1 MVFLVAVRKTQGG
14 STAVADGSFFVTQG
28 GDGDLS
34 TRQSVMVFAPA
45 GTAISM
51 NSASETTAGRER
63 ELGKISS

>member
-51 NSASETTAGRER
+51 SSETTAGRER

>member
-14 STAVADGSFFVTQG
+14 STAVADVSFFVTQG

-51 NSASETTAGRER
+51 NSETTAGRER